1 MRRVKNRDIHRLRTG
16 LRTKKGVLMSERRVH
31 GGGCRADQDQVK
43 VKRQQ
48 VSPPMMVEVRFMV
61 RRLL

>member
-1 MRRVKNRDIHRLRTG
+1 MIFTDCEPDYAQKN
-16 LRTKKGVLMSERRVH
+16 GVLMSERRVH